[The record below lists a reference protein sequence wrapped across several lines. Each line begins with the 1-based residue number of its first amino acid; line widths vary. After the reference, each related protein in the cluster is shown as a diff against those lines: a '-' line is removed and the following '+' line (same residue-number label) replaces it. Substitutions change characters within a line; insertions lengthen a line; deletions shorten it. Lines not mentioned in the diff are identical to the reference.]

1 MRRVESGD
9 RGRHPRPDL
18 LRSRCGPHH
27 GQRTPADRPGLGIG
41 ERLPGDPDRRQHREL
56 DLDHWTPE
64 EARQALAT
72 LTARRDEQNA
82 TAEVPGRRAYRKA
95 QANLRA
101 GTQTYAV
108 DGDT

>member
-1 MRRVESGD
+1 
-9 RGRHPRPDL
+9 
-18 LRSRCGPHH
+18 
-27 GQRTPADRPGLGIG
+27 LG
-41 ERLPGDPDRRQHREL
+41 
-56 DLDHWTPE
+56 HWTAE

-95 QANLRA
+95 QASLRA

-108 DGDT
+108 DGDA